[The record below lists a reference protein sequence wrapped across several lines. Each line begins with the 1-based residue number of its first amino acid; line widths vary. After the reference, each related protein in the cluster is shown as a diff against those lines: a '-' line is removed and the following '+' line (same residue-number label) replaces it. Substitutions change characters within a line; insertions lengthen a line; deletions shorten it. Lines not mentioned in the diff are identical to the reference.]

1 VSIAQIPAGPA
12 PVTVTGETLVIHDL
26 TVTHAEAA
34 SFVRGQLADHGSD
47 AAADLVRRAL
57 PVGLVALSMGTAGI
71 DTGSL
76 TRTLDAFAERV
87 DSKSEAALAS
97 LDQTLT
103 RLRAGEETVA
113 RTASSVLESLPAQVE
128 AALAG
133 EAGNVR
139 ASVVEA
145 ARAVQ
150 AAGMQ
155 ELTTAL
161 ARHSDSVRDALSLDR
176 EGPVRMLRKDLIEE
190 LNGTRRELGEQ
201 LAGVRSLVE
210 AAQVAKVAGAK
221 SSRAVGAVNED
232 EAMALCHEVVTAAG
246 DLFERTGGQPGVGGT
261 TRRTGDGVATLSPAI
276 TGHGRK
282 VRLVLEAKARTRA
295 LSASAHAKEVEAG
308 CRVRDAAGG
317 LVLVPTSTE
326 VPGGGAFARVDTCAY
341 VVSAESPETVSLIYL
356 LLREQVA
363 MLTVR
368 QDDDAEI
375 DLAQIEARFNLA
387 LAGIA
392 ELDEVGRLAVQ
403 AQKALVKL
411 IDLGRQTQQKVRASL
426 AEGITLLHP

>member
-1 VSIAQIPAGPA
+1 MTIAQIPTGPA

-26 TVTHAEAA
+26 TVTHGEAA
-34 SFVRGQLADHGSD
+34 SYVRSQLADHGPQ

-76 TRTLDAFAERV
+76 TRTLDTFAERV
-87 DSKSEAALAS
+87 DAKSEAALAS

-103 RLRAGEETVA
+103 RLRGGEEAVA
-113 RTASSVLESLPAQVE
+113 RTASSVLENLPAQVE
-128 AALAG
+128 AALSG
-133 EAGNVR
+133 QAGNVR
-139 ASVVEA
+139 ASVAEA
-145 ARAVQ
+145 TRTVQ

-161 ARHSDSVRDALSLDR
+161 ARHSDSMRDALSLDR
-176 EGPVRMLRKDLIEE
+176 EGPVRMLRQDLLEE
-190 LNGTRRELGEQ
+190 LSGTRREIGEQ
-201 LAGVRSLVE
+201 LALVRSLVE
-210 AAQVAKVAGAK
+210 AAQVTKSAGAK
-221 SSRAVGAVNED
+221 SSRAVGAANEE
-232 EAMALCHEVVTAAG
+232 EAMALCQGIVTAAG
-246 DLFERTGGQPGVGGT
+246 DLFEPTGGQPGVGGT

-276 TGHGRK
+276 TGHGRT
-282 VRLVLEAKARTRA
+282 VRIVLEAKRRSRPLTAK
-295 LSASAHAKEVEAG
+295 AHREEISAG

-317 LVLVPTSTE
+317 LVLVPTSAE
-326 VPGGGAFARVDTCAY
+326 VPGGGAFVRIDTCAY
-341 VVSAESPETVSLIYL
+341 VVSAADPDTVELIYL

-368 QDDDAEI
+368 QEDDAEI

-403 AQKALVKL
+403 AQKALEKL
-411 IDLGRQTQQKVRASL
+411 IGLGRHTQQKVRESL
-426 AEGITLLHP
+426 TQGISLLHP